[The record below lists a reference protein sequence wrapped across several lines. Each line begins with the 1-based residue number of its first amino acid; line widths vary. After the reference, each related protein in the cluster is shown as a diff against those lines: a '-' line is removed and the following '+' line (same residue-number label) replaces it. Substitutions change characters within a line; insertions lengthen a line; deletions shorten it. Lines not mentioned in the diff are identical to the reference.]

1 MLSLVRDYLDT
12 LFDRVKKE
20 ISVLRA
26 DIYLTQKSLS
36 SPCDIEQEG
45 GQMSEEIREVK
56 DKG

>member
-26 DIYLTQKSLS
+26 DILFDT
-36 SPCDIEQEG
+36 
-45 GQMSEEIREVK
+45 EIPFISV
-56 DKG
+56 